1 VAVVVGRLMLMALF
15 WNASE
20 VVRLRRDDGLDEDRR
35 PTADGDGNAKRGRD
49 DARHRRLD
57 RDNMLIIV

>member
-1 VAVVVGRLMLMALF
+1 MLMALF